1 MTIKE
6 ANSTEQL
13 VIEYLRKHPDFLLRH
28 PYVLLD
34 LQLHHQQQGLPNL
47 ALHQQ
52 RMLRDEVNSLQQQIK
67 DMVHYAKANE
77 LVFKQ
82 LSECQ
87 LAIMRCTEL
96 SAINHTLAQRFE
108 DHPDIQAC
116 KLINIDDT
124 LLELVSAKLSSNN
137 SYLGRLSQTQA
148 ELLFADIEVGS
159 VALYRV
165 DASDK
170 GRFILAFAS
179 RSPEHFSPQHDN
191 MLITAFIQT
200 LSLKLEALA

>member
-1 MTIKE
+1 MTKKE

-13 VIEYLRKHPDFLLRH
+13 VIDHLKKHPDFLLRH
-28 PYVLLD
+28 PYVMLD

-52 RMLRDEVNSLQQQIK
+52 RMLRDEVSALQQQMK
-67 DMVHYAKANE
+67 EMLHYAKANE

-87 LAIMRCTEL
+87 LAIMRCTEI
-96 SAINHTLAQRFE
+96 SAINQALAQRFE
-108 DHPDIQAC
+108 AHPDVQAC
-116 KLINIDDT
+116 KLIAVDDGYA
-124 LLELVSAKLSSNN
+124 ELMATKLAKSDC
-137 SYLGRLSQTQA
+137 YLGRVSQQVA
-148 ELLFADIEVGS
+148 ALLFDDIEVGS

-165 DASDK
+165 DASEK